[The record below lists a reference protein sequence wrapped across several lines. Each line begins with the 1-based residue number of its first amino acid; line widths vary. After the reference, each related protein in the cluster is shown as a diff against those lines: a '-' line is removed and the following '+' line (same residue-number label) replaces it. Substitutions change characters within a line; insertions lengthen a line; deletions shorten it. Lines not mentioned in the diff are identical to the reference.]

1 MRGGRGSEVRKRGH
15 QVVTKCVTTGWGGK
29 GGVVRTGGGGGCVW
43 GGGGG
48 GMGREG
54 GGGGM
59 LVGIAS
65 GNLVGSIDE
74 GLGKAD
80 R

>member
-1 MRGGRGSEVRKRGH
+1 
-15 QVVTKCVTTGWGGK
+15 
-29 GGVVRTGGGGGCVW
+29 
-43 GGGGG
+43 
-48 GMGREG
+48 
-54 GGGGM
+54 M

-80 R
+80 RKEERTKRKDSNWGRKDSEETVETRQRT

>member
-1 MRGGRGSEVRKRGH
+1 MCKGRRWGRDGKGRGG
-15 QVVTKCVTTGWGGK
+15 
-29 GGVVRTGGGGGCVW
+29 
-43 GGGGG
+43 
-48 GMGREG
+48 GR
-54 GGGGM
+54 M

-65 GNLVGSIDE
+65 RNLVGSIDE

>member
-1 MRGGRGSEVRKRGH
+1 M
-15 QVVTKCVTTGWGGK
+15 
-29 GGVVRTGGGGGCVW
+29 VRTGGGGGCVW